1 MRKEGVSIGVVCQRV
16 DRCRRGALGSDTTQA
31 WQLGKHWWGVKGL
44 LATKPASS
52 IAKAIKNY
60 LAVQGR
66 AWWSLEQQFDD
77 SFWTKLVSAKHTLS
91 KIPSNVAARLVLQS
105 MCLVSMES
113 LVTQCMVK

>member
-16 DRCRRGALGSDTTQA
+16 DRCRWGVQGSATSQA

-52 IAKAIKNY
+52 IAKAIQNY

-77 SFWTKLVSAKHTLS
+77 SFWTKLVSVKNTLS
-91 KIPSNVAARLVLQS
+91 KKPSSVAVRLVTKKMPGRL
-105 MCLVSMES
+105 
-113 LVTQCMVK
+113 